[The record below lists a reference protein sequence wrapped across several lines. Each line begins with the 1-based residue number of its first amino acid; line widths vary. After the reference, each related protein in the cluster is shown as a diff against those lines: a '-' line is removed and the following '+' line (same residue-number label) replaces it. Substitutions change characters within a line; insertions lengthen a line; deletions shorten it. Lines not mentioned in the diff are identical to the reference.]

1 MDFNGYREVPVY
13 NEDGT
18 VAYNQLEIDWEENVH
33 GE

>member
-1 MDFNGYREVPVY
+1 MEFTGYEEVPVY

-18 VAYNQLEIDWEENVH
+18 VAYNQLKMTWEENVH